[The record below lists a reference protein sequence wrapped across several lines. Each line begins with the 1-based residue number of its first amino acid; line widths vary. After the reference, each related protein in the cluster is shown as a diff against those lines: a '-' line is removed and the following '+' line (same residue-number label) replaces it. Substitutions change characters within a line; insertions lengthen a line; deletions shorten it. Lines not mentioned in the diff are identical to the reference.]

1 MTQPIMELG
10 LGIWAS
16 KALRS
21 AIEIG
26 VYNEKQ
32 AEGSLPEVP
41 T

>member
-1 MTQPIMELG
+1 MELG

-16 KALRS
+16 KALLS

-26 VYNEKQ
+26 VCNEKV
-32 AEGSLPEVP
+32 AEDSLPEVP